1 MNVKKIAPLIV
12 ALILGG
18 IAAKMAF
25 DFVQKRQGGLSAELK
40 HPQMV
45 VAKQSVEAG
54 TALTEE
60 DLALGD
66 VSSDTTIPETAFT
79 SVDQLVGRVTVVP
92 LLQGQAIT
100 TTLLAPKGMGA
111 GLQAAVPLG
120 MRAVTVEINEITG
133 VAGYL
138 GPGCH
143 VDVIQTLKDDK
154 TGMPMARTLAQNV
167 KITAIGM
174 RHNPQDGD
182 GGGRSVT
189 LLVTPA
195 QAELMELASSIGR
208 PRFTLRNGDD
218 LAVNAEPKGVTLAE
232 LLGHHASR
240 DEFSSEAAM
249 ATTQPSATVI
259 STAVNI
265 TTRPS
270 NQMDSSDD
278 QWTIEVIRGGSAQE
292 VKFSLHSSDEQF
304 SKTDLQYIK

>member
-25 DFVQKRQGGLSAELK
+25 DFVQKRQTGLVSELK

-45 VAKQSVEAG
+45 VAKRSVEAG

-66 VSSDTTIPETAFT
+66 VSSDATIPETAFT
-79 SVDQLVGRVTVVP
+79 TVEELLGRVTQVP

-100 TTLLAPKGMGA
+100 STLLAPKGMGP

-120 MRAVTVEINEITG
+120 MRAVTVEINEMTG

-143 VDVIQTLKDDK
+143 VDVIQTLRDDK
-154 TGMPMARTLAQNV
+154 TGFPVARTLAQNV

-182 GGGRSVT
+182 GGGRSIT
-189 LLVTPA
+189 LLLTPA
-195 QAELMELASSIGR
+195 QAELMELCSTLGR
-208 PRFTLRNGDD
+208 PRFTLRNGND
-218 LAVNAEPKGVTLAE
+218 LAAVEAKGVTLAE
-232 LLGHHASR
+232 LLGHHSNR
-240 DEFSSEAAM
+240 DEYSSAETAL
-249 ATTQPSATVI
+249 ATTQPSTVLA
-259 STAVNI
+259 SAAA

-270 NQMDSSDD
+270 NLDTDND
-278 QWTIEVIRGGSAQE
+278 QWTIEVIRGAAVQE
-292 VKFSLHSSDEQF
+292 VKFATRAGDEQF
-304 SKTDLQYIK
+304 SNTGYQYNK